1 MKSEDP
7 DKPTYGFAW
16 RWKPYLLA
24 AGTLAPPVEPSNC
37 GEIREDM
44 TLRFLMLR
52 SDERALREF
61 PFFLGR
67 FMTQVEHDIS
77 DFEEAGEAVPGGV
90 PERQWHHHVED
101 DEL

>member
-1 MKSEDP
+1 MSPQDLFTTP
-7 DKPTYGFAW
+7 GY
-16 RWKPYLLA
+16 
-24 AGTLAPPVEPSNC
+24 
-37 GEIREDM
+37 I
-44 TLRFLMLR
+44 
-52 SDERALREF
+52 ALREF

>member
-1 MKSEDP
+1 M
-7 DKPTYGFAW
+7 
-16 RWKPYLLA
+16 LLVPQFDECS
-24 AGTLAPPVEPSNC
+24 PPPPHQQGWV
-37 GEIREDM
+37 R
-44 TLRFLMLR
+44 
-52 SDERALREF
+52 RALREFKF

>member
-1 MKSEDP
+1 MVN
-7 DKPTYGFAW
+7 
-16 RWKPYLLA
+16 
-24 AGTLAPPVEPSNC
+24 GT
-37 GEIREDM
+37 
-44 TLRFLMLR
+44 
-52 SDERALREF
+52 LREF

>member
-1 MKSEDP
+1 MHSRLDEFIHDLINPAHAGPSLEAGGAHP
-7 DKPTYGFAW
+7 DNGVWNRNSSSRT
-16 RWKPYLLA
+16 
-24 AGTLAPPVEPSNC
+24 
-37 GEIREDM
+37 
-44 TLRFLMLR
+44 
-52 SDERALREF
+52 LREF